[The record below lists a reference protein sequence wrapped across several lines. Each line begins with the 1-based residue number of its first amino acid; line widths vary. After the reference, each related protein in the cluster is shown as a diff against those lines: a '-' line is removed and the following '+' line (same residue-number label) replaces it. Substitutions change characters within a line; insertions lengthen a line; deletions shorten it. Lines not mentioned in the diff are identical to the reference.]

1 MSFINVIDAEIK
13 VDELWSK
20 HYSITPEYSCFFAA
34 TSKETRLNYISKYI
48 KSKKDLLKKIEDL
61 LIELEKAENY
71 ADLCDLIAKLRYLKR
86 LVEKTISKYESELS
100 NNSEK

>member
-1 MSFINVIDAEIK
+1 MSFINVIDAEMK

-48 KSKKDLLKKIEDL
+48 KSKRM
-61 LIELEKAENY
+61 Y
-71 ADLCDLIAKLRYLKR
+71 
-86 LVEKTISKYESELS
+86 
-100 NNSEK
+100 

>member
-1 MSFINVIDAEIK
+1 MSFINVIDAGTK
-13 VDELWSK
+13 VYDLCYE
-20 HYSITPEYSCFFAA
+20 HDSITPEYSCFFAA
-34 TSKETRLNYISKYI
+34 TSKKTRLNYISQYI

-71 ADLCDLIAKLRYLKR
+71 KDLCYLIAKLRYLKR
-86 LVEKTISKYESELS
+86 SVEKTISKYESELS